1 MRRPERTGGEPYA
14 GHASCLA
21 PHGGAA
27 ARKSGEDMTAP
38 EAGRA
43 DGVCNLP
50 LVRAGNVA
58 TDDETVVVVE
68 LKDSAAAACVSL
80 IQDERVRLFGSRRAQ
95 TQELTELED
104 FVCR

>member
-1 MRRPERTGGEPYA
+1 MRRPERTGSEPNA

-21 PHGGAA
+21 PLGGAA
-27 ARKSGEDMTAP
+27 AWKSGEDITTP

-43 DGVCNLP
+43 DGVCNMDC
-50 LVRAGNVA
+50 ACAENVA
-58 TDDETVVVVE
+58 TDDETVGVVE
-68 LKDSAAAACVSL
+68 HKDAAVTACVSL